1 MAKGQ
6 QAMST
11 LLTINVR
18 NFAPQAQSFYFF
30 QEPAKY
36 TGAGQVYSNSL
47 YHAYLGSYND
57 TGAIL
62 TFRVNLQFYAGIQ
75 QTNQMPAVGQS
86 SGYLSA
92 SRPIELTKA
101 SGAPTNNSTMASVNP
116 VGLAP
121 ATYTQAVQNGAFRI
135 TTPVYDLGNSYNV
148 GSAVEVQGGIVLS
161 NFVLANPNSNTDC
174 QPILKFYVQTGQYTP
189 GTVMNFTQ
197 SSVSAAVCDF
207 TEGAAF
213 INADLQSNGVWQ
225 TTDIG

>member
-1 MAKGQ
+1 
-6 QAMST
+6 MST

-30 QEPAKY
+30 QEPSKY
-36 TGAGQVYSNSL
+36 TGGGQVYSNSL

-62 TFRVNLQFYAGIQ
+62 TFRVNLQYYAGIQ
-75 QTNQMPAVGQS
+75 QTNKMPAVGQS
-86 SGYLSA
+86 SGFLSA
-92 SRPIELTKA
+92 SRPIDLTKA
-101 SGAPTNNSTMASVNP
+101 SGDPTNNSTIASVQP
-116 VGLAP
+116 VGLSTPAFAP
-121 ATYTQAVQNGAFRI
+121 NAQPGSFRV
-135 TTPVYDLGNSYNV
+135 TTPVYDLGSSFNV

-197 SSVSAAVCDF
+197 SSVSAALCDF
-207 TEGAAF
+207 TDGAAF
-213 INADLQSNGVWQ
+213 INADLQSNGLWQ
-225 TTDIG
+225 TSDIG